1 MQLLHYLIIIIR
13 LLNLFPRNEQP
24 ESEPLSEF
32 TEGPMSF
39 TMLPAPFRQ
48 IQSSPLAMRSQR
60 AVYQEIRST
69 PYNHPPNVYLPTV
82 PPQLL
87 LPSSSSH
94 NFSTNYNPDQ
104 SFIMHSTA
112 PPVARGLIAVEEKR
126 TSPTFDSSPIAKS
139 NKSIGQ
145 GSKIKV

>member
-1 MQLLHYLIIIIR
+1 
-13 LLNLFPRNEQP
+13 
-24 ESEPLSEF
+24 
-32 TEGPMSF
+32 MSF

-145 GSKIKV
+145 GSKIKVQTYKAEIYLISLVKNKIWLTYMVFNKKNSN